1 MQKLKLITNLFMTS
15 VIFYLLFFFP
25 YFTYY
30 NLVTTNSFDLLSF
43 TNFLFFIVSIFLILI
58 IKSNLFNK
66 KILYYGIGIGFISFF
81 MSSLAIL
88 MKNIAFL
95 STNIISLVFLFLN
108 ISLIMYSI
116 FKGNVI
122 KKKKNKNYLQQ
133 N

>member
-1 MQKLKLITNLFMTS
+1 MTS

-81 MSSLAIL
+81 MSSLALL

-95 STNIISLVFLFLN
+95 STNIISLFFLFLN
-108 ISLIMYSI
+108 ISLITYSI

-122 KKKKNKNYLQQ
+122 KKKKISK
-133 N
+133 